1 MSDFMNTDDELNSIN
16 GAANEDDDLVLD
28 LSEDDLTSRRKPL
41 PIGTLLRL
49 SVYDVDLT
57 HVKKEGPNKGKPMYK
72 FTFKVLGEGVGK
84 GRQFDVYAPLWSGA
98 FFTAFRIFRA
108 LGFETPK
115 PPAAGERTQFKV
127 PGKSK
132 LLGRVLG
139 AKVSKHEQSDRTDDD
154 GNPFINERLGAYM
167 SAEKLDELV
176 GQEENSSGLDEFAS
190 GDGGLFS

>member
-1 MSDFMNTDDELNSIN
+1 MSDFMNTDDELANIN
-16 GAANEDDDLVLD
+16 GTANEDDDLVLD
-28 LSEDDLTSRRKPL
+28 LSEDDLSSGRKPL
-41 PIGTLLRL
+41 PVGTLLRL

-72 FTFKVLGEGVGK
+72 FTLKVLGEGVGK

-115 PPAAGERTQFKV
+115 PPAAGERAQFKV

-132 LLGRVLG
+132 LLGGVLG
-139 AKVSKHEQSDRTDDD
+139 AKVAKHEPGNMTDDD
-154 GNPFINERLGAYM
+154 GNPVLFERLGSYM
-167 SAEKLDELV
+167 SVEKLEELV
-176 GQEENSSGLDEFAS
+176 GQQENSSGLDEFAS